1 MKQDT
6 GTIIG
11 VEGQVVEV
19 NFSGQQPA
27 ADEVVV
33 VEEADKARMVVYA
46 TAGENPIRQAPSM
59 TAGGQGGRYYCVALE
74 RVETLTRGMTVERT
88 NEGMK
93 FPVGRE
99 LLGRAV
105 NVFGEPEDGDGE
117 MRTLERWLTKKPA
130 SPYDSQAIIE
140 KVMPTGIKV
149 LDFFVPMSWGG
160 KMGLFGGA
168 GVGKTMLLR
177 EMLHNL
183 VGETG
188 STRSTR
194 GTPKSAGA
202 TGQAKGM
209 ESTGSTEGDPSAAGR
224 RTGARRTQ
232 DDHVERG
239 RQADLMSLSRL
250 SSEGSEDAR
259 VEGDRLDGQK
269 TVSVYAGVGER
280 SREGQELYAALKE
293 SGALPGVA
301 FILGEMGHNSA
312 RRFMTA
318 FAAVTLAEY
327 LRDAMK
333 KNVLFFM
340 DNMFRFAQ
348 AGNEL
353 STLMNT
359 IPSEDGYQA
368 TLESEMASLH
378 ERLSSN
384 ADAVISSVEAIYV
397 PSDDLLD
404 QGVQAVFPYLD
415 SMVILS
421 RDVYQQGLLPAVDIL
436 RSTSSSLDP
445 ELVGEKHYETALEA
459 RRVLKE
465 AERLSRIVSLVGE
478 AELAPSDQLLYQR
491 AQKLRN
497 FMTQRFFVSGGDG
510 SAPRLPIETLVDD
523 VADLLK
529 GKYDTV
535 SAEKFLYI
543 GTLKEIVPKAQGGS
557 LVTARVERASY

>member
-1 MKQDT
+1 MIEQNT
-6 GTIIG
+6 GTIVG

-19 NFSGQQPA
+19 TFGGKQPSA
-27 ADEVVV
+27 NEMVVV
-33 VEEADKARMVVYA
+33 PEASNARMLVYA
-46 TAGENPIRQAPSM
+46 SAAES
-59 TAGGQGGRYYCVALE
+59 RYYCVALE
-74 RVETLTRGMTVERT
+74 RVSQLTRGMRVEPT
-88 NEGMK
+88 QSGLT

-105 NVFGEPEDGDGE
+105 NVFGEAEDGDGE
-117 MRTLERWLTKKPA
+117 IKTSERWLTRRPA
-130 SPYDSQAIIE
+130 AAYPEVAVHE
-140 KVMPTGIKV
+140 KVLATGIKV
-149 LDFFVPMSWGG
+149 LDFFVPLVSGG

-168 GVGKTMLLR
+168 GVGKTLLLR

-183 VGETG
+183 VGETD
-188 STRSTR
+188 
-194 GTPKSAGA
+194 
-202 TGQAKGM
+202 QN
-209 ESTGSTEGDPSAAGR
+209 
-224 RTGARRTQ
+224 
-232 DDHVERG
+232 
-239 RQADLMSLSRL
+239 
-250 SSEGSEDAR
+250 
-259 VEGDRLDGQK
+259 RLDQQK

-280 SREGQELYAALKE
+280 SREGQELFAKLKE

-301 FILGEMGHNSA
+301 FILGEMGYNSA

-318 FAAVTLAEY
+318 FAGVTLAEY
-327 LRDAMK
+327 FRDTLK
-333 KNVLFFM
+333 KDVLFFI

-378 ERLSSN
+378 ERLSSTEE
-384 ADAVISSVEAIYV
+384 AVISSVEAVYV

-436 RSTSSSLDP
+436 RSSSSALDP
-445 ELVGEKHYETALEA
+445 TLVGEKHYQTVLEA

-478 AELAPSDQLLYQR
+478 AELSPSDQLLYQR
-491 AQKLRN
+491 AAKLRN
-497 FMTQRFFVSGGDG
+497 YMTQRFFVSGGDG
-510 SAPRLPIETLVDD
+510 GVAPRLPVERVVDD

-529 GKYDTV
+529 GKYDRV
-535 SAEKFLYI
+535 EAEKFLFI
-543 GTLKEIVPKAQGGS
+543 GELTEIAPKPIGGS
-557 LVTARVERASY
+557 LVVRGAKA